1 MLIGFHSVEIKK
13 LLKLVGFL
21 VLVGAQ
27 GQEVIQRVRLQV
39 LSSSRLSAER
49 VLETVDPGVGLLR
62 SRSLG

>member
-1 MLIGFHSVEIKK
+1 MLIRFHSVEIKK
-13 LLKLVGFL
+13 LLELVGFL

-27 GQEVIQRVRLQV
+27 GEEVIQRVRLQV
-39 LSSSRLSAER
+39 LSSSGLGAER